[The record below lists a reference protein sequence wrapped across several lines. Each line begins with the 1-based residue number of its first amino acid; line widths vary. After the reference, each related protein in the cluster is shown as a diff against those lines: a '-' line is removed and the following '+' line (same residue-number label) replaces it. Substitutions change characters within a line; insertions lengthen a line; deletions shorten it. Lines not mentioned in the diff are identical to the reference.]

1 MRNIYCIFRNSSHGN
16 YILYIDGIY
25 ICNTVLIE
33 NIFNYKKTILEKI
46 FNFWEEKKSHE
57 SKLKK
62 YESWKAIEI
71 NLVKLIRKIFVTL
84 FNVAILIIICII
96 KFHCKNSC
104 YSNQIKIDIEDKVK
118 IYILNN
124 N

>member
-25 ICNTVLIE
+25 TCDTVLIE
-33 NIFNYKKTILEKI
+33 NTFNYKKTILEKT

-62 YESWKAIEI
+62 YESWKTIEI
-71 NLVKLIRKIFVTL
+71 NLIKLIRKIFVTL

-96 KFHCKNSC
+96 KFVNYLC